1 MPAMISPS
9 TRRLA
14 EPLGRHAEQPGEQD
28 DDGQVGQEQL
38 HFLICHLD
46 LSSSAAPKA
55 QVRDAR

>member
-46 LSSSAAPKA
+46 LSS
-55 QVRDAR
+55 